1 MKKIGIIAKNIPP
14 AARALR
20 KVAAWLAGKGRTVVL
35 DEQTAAVLGTRGCRP
50 QDLPSLVDMVIVLG
64 GDGTLLSA
72 ARLVAASRRNVPI
85 FGVNLGSLG
94 FMAEVSLD
102 ELYPSLEE
110 ALAGKLEIAER
121 MMLTASVIRKGRRIA
136 EYTVLNDAVVSKG
149 AFARMVSLEV
159 SVDEDFLTAIRADGL
174 ILATPTG
181 STAYSLSAGGP
192 IIHPAIHCFVLT
204 PICPHTLSNRPI
216 AIPDRSL
223 VSVKLVSE
231 SEGISLTLDGQVVT
245 PLQQHDIVKAQK
257 AKRRI
262 RIFKHPTKD
271 YYEILRT
278 KLKWGNL
285 PVNQ

>member
-121 MMLTASVIRKGRRIA
+121 MMLTASVIRKGRKIA

-262 RIFKHPTKD
+262 KIFKHPTKD